1 MRKELII
8 FAMASGLALSGCVG
22 SMVNPGSRSNVSV
35 FHTLDQVPASATFT
49 VVGWRE
55 ELDNS
60 LAFRSYA
67 LELSEIMRD
76 EGLRVV
82 EPGQPADYIAYLDYG
97 IDDGT
102 PFEYTYYRP
111 QWGEVFANQSTS
123 TTVTN
128 MPSGQRSTTTTT
140 ASDPTLGVTGYTPER
155 RSGRNYQRYVN
166 IDIVAA
172 TDGRDAV
179 PVLEMRLSSDG
190 TCGDFATMM
199 PRFMKAIEKRFDDRS
214 GKTGRLTTGGGGR
227 C

>member
-1 MRKELII
+1 MKNELIA
-8 FAMASGLALSGCVG
+8 FAVATGLALSGCVG
-22 SMVNPGSRSNVSV
+22 STINPGSRSNVSV

-49 VVGWRE
+49 VLGWRE

-67 LELSEIMRD
+67 LQLSEIMRD

-82 EPGQPADYIAYLDYG
+82 EPGQPADFIAYLDYG

-102 PFEYTYYRP
+102 PFNYTYYRP

-123 TTVTN
+123 STVTST
-128 MPSGQRSTTTTT
+128 PAGRRTTTTT
-140 ASDPTLGVTGYTPER
+140 TSSDPTIGVTGYTPEQ

-166 IDIVAA
+166 IDIVSAV
-172 TDGRDAV
+172 DGKDAV
-179 PVLEMRLSSDG
+179 PVLEMRLKSDG
-190 TCGDFATMM
+190 TCGDFATLM
-199 PRFMKAIEKRFDDRS
+199 PRFMKAIEKRFDDPS